1 MLIGPNR
8 VTEPSVFRD
17 INNKICINTRFLD
30 KISKYNLLKLLNKK
44 YFNGKK
50 TIKPIKQLV
59 SVNRTLTT
67 INMSFNKKLWVSSDY
82 GSIKSISQMI
92 DEI

>member
-1 MLIGPNR
+1 MKVQHFCKTLRII
-8 VTEPSVFRD
+8 
-17 INNKICINTRFLD
+17 INNLFKPGLIHLVPKD

-44 YFNGKK
+44 YFNNKK
-50 TIKPIKQLV
+50 IIKPLKHSL

-67 INMSFNKKLWVSSDY
+67 VNKSFNKKLWNSSEY
-82 GSIKSISQMI
+82 GVIKSISQMI